1 MDNREPVVAGSIDE
15 AGLVYS
21 ADTAAGITRRRR
33 GKGWSYRD
41 PKGQAIPEGSTLR
54 RVRALAIPPAWTE
67 VWICPRSNGHIQ
79 ATGRDVRGR
88 KQYIYHQDFRAWRDE
103 AKYAHMLDFARRL
116 PRIRGAVDAH
126 MRLAGLPREKVLAT
140 VVYLLEKTLIRVGNA
155 EYARTNRSFGL
166 TTLGRRHV
174 RVEGGELRFRF
185 RGKSG
190 RQWNLRLHD
199 RRVARIVRQCQEL
212 PGQHLFE
219 YEDGEGHIRAVSS
232 EDVNVYLREIAGI
245 DATAKDFRTWAGTMM
260 AARILAL
267 AEPCESTAAATRAV
281 RDAVTAVAS
290 ALGNTPAVCRKCYI
304 HPAVIDAW
312 MDQSLTPLRG
322 ARHQD
327 VSTRREPQIKPAL
340 STLERSVL
348 RLLRR

>member
-1 MDNREPVVAGSIDE
+1 MENTEPVVAGSIDE

-21 ADTAAGITRRRR
+21 ADSEAGITRRRR

-41 PKGQAIPEGSTLR
+41 PQGRTIADGATLR
-54 RVRALAIPPAWTE
+54 RVRALAVPPAWTE

-79 ATGRDVRGR
+79 ATGRDARGR
-88 KQYIYHQDFRAWRDE
+88 KQYIYHQDFRALRDA

-140 VVYLLEKTLIRVGNA
+140 VVYLLEKTMIRVGNA
-155 EYARTNRSFGL
+155 EYARANRSFGL

-174 RVEGGELRFRF
+174 RIDGGELRFRF

-190 RQWNLRLHD
+190 RQWNLRLQD
-199 RRVARIVRQCQEL
+199 RNVARIVRQCQDL

-219 YEDGEGHIRAVSS
+219 YEDGERQIRAVTS
-232 EDVNVYLREIAGI
+232 EDVNLYLREIAGI

-260 AARILAL
+260 AARILAQ

-322 ARHQD
+322 ARQHD
-327 VSTRREPQIKPAL
+327 VPTGREPQRKPGL